1 MLSADRESLWLQLF
15 CPLGPTLLLYEE
27 GHIKK
32 TSGHLKK
39 KIKLSQ
45 CVASST
51 CIMLF
56 KITMYLFYCAFQ
68 GRKDAQCVVQ
78 RPAALRSFSY

>member
-39 KIKLSQ
+39 KLNYLSVWLHQ
-45 CVASST
+45 HV
-51 CIMLF
+51 
-56 KITMYLFYCAFQ
+56 
-68 GRKDAQCVVQ
+68 
-78 RPAALRSFSY
+78 